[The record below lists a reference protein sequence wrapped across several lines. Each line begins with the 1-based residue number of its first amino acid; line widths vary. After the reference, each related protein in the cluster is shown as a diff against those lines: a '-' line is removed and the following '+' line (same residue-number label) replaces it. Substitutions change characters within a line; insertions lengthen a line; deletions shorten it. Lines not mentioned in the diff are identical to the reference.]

1 MDTGVQ
7 GNVGW
12 RVRGNWSP
20 SGHII
25 GGEFKVPP
33 SVTCEFKFQNKED
46 QMKDVYRVS
55 EKVRHLMLH
64 GLINGSGYSE
74 YGFIRVE
81 AWGHM
86 V

>member
-1 MDTGVQ
+1 
-7 GNVGW
+7 
-12 RVRGNWSP
+12 
-20 SGHII
+20 
-25 GGEFKVPP
+25 
-33 SVTCEFKFQNKED
+33 
-46 QMKDVYRVS
+46 MKDVYRVS